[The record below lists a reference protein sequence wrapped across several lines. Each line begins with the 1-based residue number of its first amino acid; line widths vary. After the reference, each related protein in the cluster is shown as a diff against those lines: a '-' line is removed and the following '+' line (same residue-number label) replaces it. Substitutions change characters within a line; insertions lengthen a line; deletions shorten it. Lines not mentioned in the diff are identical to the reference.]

1 MNILKKKTQ
10 PCIRPKTSH
19 TPAESAWHQS
29 DFAWEFDWEFDW
41 PSSTEP
47 LPPLLP
53 PALDKA
59 LALAG

>member
-29 DFAWEFDWEFDW
+29 DFAWEFDW